1 MLCFHYCYLIS
12 VPSSLKTK
20 NPFVLKKQR
29 VHENVKADQERRA
42 EMRNGHSLDTREI
55 EKALETVEET
65 EGVRAKEA
73 KKALETVEETD
84 SVRAKEAKSLSVH
97 KDKELCVKRLN
108 SSWTNLN
115 HSKRDFGAADLVT
128 KPGSAR
134 ETDTTLSSKQSANG
148 SRKKKISDYFQP
160 SSKS

>member
-20 NPFVLKKQR
+20 SPFVLKKQR
-29 VHENVKADQERRA
+29 FEENVKADKERRPQ
-42 EMRNGHSLDTREI
+42 MKNGYPLDTKEI
-55 EKALETVEET
+55 EKALETVED
-65 EGVRAKEA
+65 A
-73 KKALETVEETD
+73 VEETD

-115 HSKRDFGAADLVT
+115 HSKRDFGSADLTT
-128 KPGSAR
+128 KSDPSR
-134 ETDTTLSSKQSANG
+134 KTDTTQSSKQSANG
-148 SRKKKISDYFQP
+148 SRKKKISDYFHP